1 MLSLLLDGNTS
12 TLLLRTA
19 FNVTLLIT
27 RDYRRT
33 ISGVAALQTRTAM
46 HISKTHTLGYLKGL
60 GARLVVITFEFILIH
75 LETS

>member
-33 ISGVAALQTRTAM
+33 ISGTKCLVLVSGGLANADRDASDASTPQDGGGALPHSMGT
-46 HISKTHTLGYLKGL
+46 
-60 GARLVVITFEFILIH
+60 
-75 LETS
+75 